1 MRSILLLVALSTAAS
16 AQPITPASVG
26 FTHVHLDTP
35 ETGPVSF
42 YVSTAGRPADT
53 TRTLPLVVY
62 HQGSG
67 YNPIYWGSRDSLRN
81 ALLLDPRDVPE
92 AHYIV
97 IGKPGAPFWIEDF
110 DNRAEPPAAFT
121 ERLSLHWRTAAARLA
136 IEHVMDLGM
145 VDPSLI
151 LSVGH
156 SEGADVAPWV
166 AVEVPAVTHVAVLA
180 GGALSMSFDFVYE
193 FRRLVAEG
201 EMTFDEGQR
210 YIEQAYAD
218 LRATYAE
225 PTRTDT
231 SYYGGTLLKW
241 HSFLDNPPL
250 DAMLQLDVP
259 IYIAGGTL
267 DEKAPIA
274 NLDMAAVAFIRR
286 GKDNLTYRVWE
297 ADHSFRQP
305 TENGSVD
312 LLRTI
317 VAD

>member
-1 MRSILLLVALSTAAS
+1 
-16 AQPITPASVG
+16 
-26 FTHVHLDTP
+26 
-35 ETGPVSF
+35 
-42 YVSTAGRPADT
+42 
-53 TRTLPLVVY
+53 
-62 HQGSG
+62 
-67 YNPIYWGSRDSLRN
+67 
-81 ALLLDPRDVPE
+81 
-92 AHYIV
+92 
-97 IGKPGAPFWIEDF
+97 
-110 DNRAEPPAAFT
+110 
-121 ERLSLHWRTAAARLA
+121 
-136 IEHVMDLGM
+136 MDLGM

-317 VAD
+317 VADIRQWLGWSATPAG